1 MAQKTVAFFGA
12 STGVGLSA
20 LKNSLAAGHKCIA
33 LCRDPSKLT
42 AALEDEA
49 TSNLEVIQGNA
60 HDVAAVSRCLKAS
73 ETNLVDEIVFTI
85 GGAFVASK
93 MSIDDPHVCEKGIVT
108 VLEAIA
114 GLRRQGVDGR
124 PHVIAC
130 STTGISRFG
139 RDTPLVIV
147 PMYKVLLKVPGADKA
162 VMENKLVTSSE
173 DFTIVRA
180 SGLVDGETDKAIRVG
195 VEDPVKGVESK
206 AIGYTISRE
215 DVGKWIAQNLLIQR
229 NPKYMNK
236 TVTVT
241 Y

>member
-1 MAQKTVAFFGA
+1 MSQKTVAFFGA

-20 LKNSLAAGHKCIA
+20 LKYSLGAGHKCIA
-33 LCRDPSKLT
+33 LCRNPSKLT
-42 AALEDEA
+42 TALGYEN
-49 TSNLEVIQGNA
+49 TPNLAIIQGNA
-60 HDVAAVSRCLKAS
+60 HDIAAVSRCLKAS
-73 ETNLVDEIVFTI
+73 ETTLVDEVVFTI
-85 GGAFVASK
+85 GAAFVASK
-93 MSIDDPHVCEKGIVT
+93 MSIDDPHVCEKGIAV

-124 PHVIAC
+124 PHITVC

-147 PMYKVLLKVPGADKA
+147 PMYKVLLKIPGADKA
-162 VMENKLVTSSE
+162 AMEEKLIAGSE

-180 SGLVDGETDKAIRVG
+180 SGLVDGESEKAIRVG
-195 VEDPVKGVESK
+195 IEDPVKGVESK

-215 DVGKWIAQNLLIQR
+215 DAGKWIARNLLNQR
-229 NPKYMNK
+229 NPNYMNK
-236 TVTVT
+236 TVTIT

>member
-1 MAQKTVAFFGA
+1 MAPKTVAFFGA

-42 AALEDEA
+42 TALGNENA
-49 TSNLEVIQGNA
+49 PNLEIVKGNA
-60 HDVAAVSRCLKAS
+60 HDIAAVSRCLKVS
-73 ETNLVDEIVFTI
+73 ETNPVDEIVFTI
-85 GGAFVASK
+85 GGAFIASK
-93 MSIDDPHVCEKGIVT
+93 MSIDDPHVCEKGIAT

-124 PHVIAC
+124 PHIIVC

-162 VMENKLVTSSE
+162 AMEEKLIASSE

-180 SGLVDGETDKAIRVG
+180 SGLVDGETDKTIRVG
-195 VEDPVKGVESK
+195 IEDPVKGVESK

-215 DVGKWIAQNLLIQR
+215 DAGKWIARNLLIER
-229 NPKYMNK
+229 DPKYMNK
-236 TVTVT
+236 TVTIT